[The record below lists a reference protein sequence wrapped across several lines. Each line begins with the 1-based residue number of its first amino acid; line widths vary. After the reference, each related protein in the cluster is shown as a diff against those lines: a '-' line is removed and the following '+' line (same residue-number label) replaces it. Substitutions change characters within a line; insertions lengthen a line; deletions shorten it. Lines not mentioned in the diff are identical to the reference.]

1 MTSIKFTV
9 NKNIDKQVDF
19 AIQKALEVVCIDVE
33 AKAKYN
39 APVDTGNLR
48 QSITRKI
55 ENRKGIIYTDVFYA
69 PYIEYAAGYPSAKK
83 SKNKYFMRRALFE
96 NYKGLINTFQKV
108 MKGLI

>member
-33 AKAKYN
+33 AKAKHN
-39 APVDTGNLR
+39 CPVGVGTEQPGRLR
-48 QSITRKI
+48 ASITRKV
-55 ENRKGIIYTDVFYA
+55 EERKGIVYTDVYYGKYVEFGTRFQKA
-69 PYIEYAAGYPSAKK
+69 Q
-83 SKNKYFMRRALFE
+83 YFMRRALFE

-108 MKGLI
+108 MKGLL